1 MMQINKI
8 IKIQK
13 SSLRALL
20 CFSFLAFGFTVHAGN
35 TIPSSVPLPLTGIT
49 PESFLRGILGM
60 AGLLL
65 IGWLMSRDRRSIDW
79 KVVIGALAVQ
89 MLLAVSV
96 MYIPGIQQLFGFLGK
111 CFVKILDF
119 TRAGSI
125 FLFGSLVD
133 MQKVGHIFVFQVLPA
148 IIFFAA
154 LTHLLYYLNVIQWV
168 VRWLGRGLH
177 KIFRLSGAEGATVA
191 GNIFLGMCE
200 APLLVKGYLS
210 GMNKAEIFLVMTSG
224 MATIAGG
231 VMTTYIGMLGGSDPV
246 SRELFAK
253 YLITASVMA
262 APGAVAF
269 ARMVVPQT
277 ELSVKDADVKRDSV
291 GNGLLDALSNG
302 TLQGVRL
309 AVNVAALLLVFVA
322 CIALVNYLLGGIL
335 GRYTGL
341 NEWLS
346 GLSGHPVTFDFQY
359 IAGWIF
365 APVAWLMGVCGAD
378 VPDVAALLGTKTILN
393 EFVAYADFSMLKNAG
408 AFVEEKSI
416 VIVTFA
422 LCGFANIGS
431 IGMQI
436 GGIGALAPS
445 LRPLIARYGFAAMVC
460 GALTSCMSA
469 TMIGL
474 LLG

>member
-1 MMQINKI
+1 M
-8 IKIQK
+8 
-13 SSLRALL
+13 
-20 CFSFLAFGFTVHAGN
+20 
-35 TIPSSVPLPLTGIT
+35 
-49 PESFLRGILGM
+49 
-60 AGLLL
+60 
-65 IGWLMSRDRRSIDW
+65 
-79 KVVIGALAVQ
+79 
-89 MLLAVSV
+89 
-96 MYIPGIQQLFGFLGK
+96 
-111 CFVKILDF
+111 
-119 TRAGSI
+119 
-125 FLFGSLVD
+125 
-133 MQKVGHIFVFQVLPA
+133 
-148 IIFFAA
+148 
-154 LTHLLYYLNVIQWV
+154 
-168 VRWLGRGLH
+168 
-177 KIFRLSGAEGATVA
+177 
-191 GNIFLGMCE
+191 
-200 APLLVKGYLS
+200 
-210 GMNKAEIFLVMTSG
+210 
-224 MATIAGG
+224 
-231 VMTTYIGMLGGSDPV
+231 
-246 SRELFAK
+246 
-253 YLITASVMA
+253 
-262 APGAVAF
+262 
-269 ARMVVPQT
+269 
-277 ELSVKDADVKRDSV
+277 
-291 GNGLLDALSNG
+291 
-302 TLQGVRL
+302 
-309 AVNVAALLLVFVA
+309 
-322 CIALVNYLLGGIL
+322 